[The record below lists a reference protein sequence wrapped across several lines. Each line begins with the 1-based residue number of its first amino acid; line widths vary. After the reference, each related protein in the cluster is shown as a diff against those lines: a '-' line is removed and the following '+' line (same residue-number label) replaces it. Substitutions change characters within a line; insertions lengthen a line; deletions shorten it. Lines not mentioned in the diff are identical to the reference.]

1 MPPTDRAPDPARPS
15 AADINS
21 QIRALATGR
30 AYWTPEARQEWQRLT
45 AEWRAAVERETVVP
59 AA

>member
-1 MPPTDRAPDPARPS
+1 MPPQVPGPDPARPS
-15 AADINS
+15 AADINT

-30 AYWTPEARQEWQRLT
+30 AYWSPEARQEWQRLT
-45 AEWRAAVERETVVP
+45 AEWRAAVERESVVP